1 MLLHPALEQVFYK
14 LPEIISVYE
23 KKMCKLLLPILYAL
37 HWFAQV
43 DFDGAIADYSAAI
56 GLDPGLT
63 VAYYNRGLVH
73 YRLGE
78 HSAAAADLEVAVS
91 RCPDNID
98 YVEALEACL
107 KVQTAT

>member
-1 MLLHPALEQVFYK
+1 MC
-14 LPEIISVYE
+14 EISLFLRY
-23 KKMCKLLLPILYAL
+23 ILSYAL

-107 KVQTAT
+107 KVQTST